1 MRPILSH
8 IRWHTAG
15 AFPLTPVGL
24 LLALLAACALAI
36 GSSFSP
42 AYFRI
47 PDAWVFVLRIVGWS
61 LTALL
66 YFLLLR
72 RVRAGAV
79 LQTRTVLGV
88 AAVLAA
94 PFLLAFP
101 VFAGDIFAYVAT
113 AKVAILGNP
122 YVLTPSVLGDD
133 AILHGVF
140 GMWQGWPLTYGP
152 LWAGFVK
159 VLSWMTHDNAAL
171 FMLFRMT
178 SLAAVLG
185 MGAVLCRVAS
195 PARAALLLWSPI
207 VLVDA
212 VADAHNDIFVG
223 LAILGAVL
231 LIHRPWR
238 SGFALAISV
247 ALKYTTLPLL
257 PLFVAAQPGRRV
269 WLHRTL
275 AYGGATVLTLFLL
288 FLPWWSG
295 SSTFLGVRNQSTLF
309 VPPPITAQYPLF
321 FTAFSVGVPV
331 HPEVFARALGAAL
344 FVLTLVYLTWRLATR
359 RSAVVPTIALGIG
372 AYLFFGASYVQAWYL
387 LWLLPLLPLLG
398 RRDATRW
405 FGALTVVWAFLQVY
419 PYYFWTI

>member
-1 MRPILSH
+1 MLAALSH
-8 IRWHTAG
+8 IRWHTPG

-24 LLALLAACALAI
+24 LLALLAACALAL

-42 AYFRI
+42 GYFHI
-47 PDAWVFVLRIVGWS
+47 PDSWVFVLRVVGWS
-61 LTALL
+61 LTAML

-79 LQTRTVLGV
+79 LHTRTVIGV
-88 AAVLAA
+88 TAVLAA

-113 AKVAILGNP
+113 AKVTILGNP
-122 YVLTPSVLGDD
+122 YVLTPSVLGND

-159 VLSWMTHDNAAL
+159 ILSWLTHDNAAL
-171 FMLFRMT
+171 FMLFRAT
-178 SLAAVLG
+178 SLAVVLG
-185 MGAVLCRVAS
+185 IGAVLCRVAS
-195 PARAALLLWSPI
+195 PARAALLLWSPVI
-207 VLVDA
+207 LVDA
-212 VADAHNDIFVG
+212 IADAHNDIFVG
-223 LAILGAVL
+223 AAILGAAI
-231 LIHRPWR
+231 LINRPWR
-238 SGFALAISV
+238 SGLAFAVSV
-247 ALKYTTLPLL
+247 ALKYTTLPIL
-257 PLFVAAQPGRRV
+257 PLFVAAQPGRKILGTRI
-269 WLHRTL
+269 L
-275 AYGGATVLTLFLL
+275 AYLGTTAAMLVIL
-288 FLPWWSG
+288 FLPWWVG
-295 SSTFLGVRNQSTLF
+295 GETFLGVRNQSTLF

-321 FTAFSVGVPV
+321 FAAFSLGIPV
-331 HPEVFARALGAAL
+331 HPEVFARAFGAAL
-344 FVLTLVYLTWRLATR
+344 FVLTLAYLTWRLATK
-359 RSAVVPTIALGIG
+359 RSALVPAIALGIG

-387 LWLLPLLPLLG
+387 LWLLPLLPLLS